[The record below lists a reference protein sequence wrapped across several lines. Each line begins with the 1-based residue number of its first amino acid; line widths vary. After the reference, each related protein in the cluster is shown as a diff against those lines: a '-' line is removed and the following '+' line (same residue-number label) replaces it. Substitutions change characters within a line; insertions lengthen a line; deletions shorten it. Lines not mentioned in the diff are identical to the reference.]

1 MTMCS
6 YKRIA
11 VTASKLAQ
19 LPLPE
24 QIRKVAK
31 LHKIDML
38 ILREKELT
46 EEEYEALALEVL
58 EACKEEGIPCVL
70 HSFVQ
75 VAEKLGVKKIHL
87 PLDRLKKEQK
97 NLSFFDTIGVSV
109 HSSEEAKEAYHLG
122 ATYLT
127 AGHVFETDCKKGLPG
142 RGLGFLQEVC
152 QAVPIPVY
160 GIGGIDDDN
169 TEQVKKAGAAGE
181 CRMSYYME

>member
-6 YKRIA
+6 YKKIL
-11 VTASKLAQ
+11 VTASKLAAI
-19 LPLPE
+19 PLPE

-31 LHKIDML
+31 LYRIDML

-46 EEEYEALALEVL
+46 EKEYEALALEVL
-58 EACKEEGIPCVL
+58 EACKEEGITCVL
-70 HSFVQ
+70 HSFVR
-75 VAEKLGVKKIHL
+75 VAEKLGAKKIHL
-87 PLDRLKKEQK
+87 PLARLREEQQ

-109 HSSEEAKEAYHLG
+109 HSSQEAKEAYRLG

-142 RGLGFLQEVC
+142 RGLEFLEEVC

-181 CRMSYYME
+181 CRMSYYMR

>member
-6 YKRIA
+6 YKKIL
-11 VTASKLAQ
+11 VTASKLAAI
-19 LPLPE
+19 PLPE

-31 LHKIDML
+31 LHRIDML

-46 EEEYEALALEVL
+46 EKEYEALALEVL
-58 EACKEEGIPCVL
+58 KACKEEGITCVL
-70 HSFVQ
+70 HSFVR

-87 PLDRLKKEQK
+87 PLARLREEQQ

-109 HSSEEAKEAYHLG
+109 HSSQEAKEAYRLG

-142 RGLGFLQEVC
+142 RGLEFLEEIC

-181 CRMSYYME
+181 CRMSYYMR

>member
-87 PLDRLKKEQK
+87 PLERLKKEQK

>member
-46 EEEYEALALEVL
+46 EEKYEALALEVL

-87 PLDRLKKEQK
+87 PLERLKKEQK